1 MYKLNYDSNDKYAI
15 LAIKLLCRFLKE
27 CGNSY
32 DIPFILKG
40 ITKRNKEVTLISIG
54 RMLNSELDWA
64 RHPDGSDYMYRKYA
78 EFSVLLFIANILHG
92 KDDFHNCLLADMRE
106 IIELM
111 SLPEDRTTIW
121 WKECQNIVK
130 LFWGLDYVSCQNK
143 VSK

>member
-1 MYKLNYDSNDKYAI
+1 MCKFNYDSNDRYAI
-15 LAIKLLCRFLKE
+15 LAIRLLCRFLKE

-54 RMLNSELDWA
+54 GMLNSELDWA

-92 KDDFHNCLLADMRE
+92 REDFHKTLFYNMRE
-106 IIELM
+106 IIVSM
-111 SLPEDRTTIW
+111 SLPEDRDTTW
-121 WKECQNIVK
+121 WKECKNIVN
-130 LFWGLDYVSCQNK
+130 LFSRLDYVSCQNK
-143 VSK
+143 ASK